1 MLLKEGFIARED
13 MKMKRN
19 REEMIIEENRKKEE
33 KYRGREERRA
43 SEEISITRGHEQNFK
58 NSRAERRIS
67 KT

>member
-1 MLLKEGFIARED
+1 

-43 SEEISITRGHEQNFK
+43 SEEISITRGHEQNFRS
-58 NSRAERRIS
+58 SRVERRIS